1 MIFIGNYKEW
11 VKDEYVEFMS
21 SNDGTSRPGG
31 GPNPDS
37 EEFKIATA
45 AGYNLTSTYWY
56 IYEPHTFPFEL
67 TIPFDN
73 HLDNIWWGIKM
84 NPGNFMPMHTDPHT
98 HDFKNCKRYWIA
110 MQDYVPGHIF
120 QYKDEILTNY
130 KKGDIFQYPDANEIH
145 GAANISYTK
154 RLTFHFS
161 TYERD

>member
-1 MIFIGNYKEW
+1 
-11 VKDEYVEFMS
+11 
-21 SNDGTSRPGG
+21 
-31 GPNPDS
+31 
-37 EEFKIATA
+37 
-45 AGYNLTSTYWY
+45 
-56 IYEPHTFPFEL
+56 
-67 TIPFDN
+67 
-73 HLDNIWWGIKM
+73 
-84 NPGNFMPMHTDPHT
+84 MHTDPHT